1 MTSKFTVFVH
11 LPAQSE
17 AVPAGLLDML
27 EDGSRVLRSTFLYGG
42 RYVERHNRL
51 ALDPLTLQLT
61 QSPTQDAATLR
72 DPPLMPQGLLT
83 EFGVFRDA
91 APDNWGRRVI
101 ENKLGRLGALPESTY
116 LQHAGNNRTGALD
129 FRDKHNTPP
138 LEAQHVGLID
148 LEYLLEASDRVQ
160 TGERLPGKLALL
172 FDAGSSMGGARPKAV
187 IVADGKEWLA
197 KFGSTDDRFDVP
209 CVEYATMQMARA
221 AGLSVP
227 ALRLERVNHRHVMLI
242 ERFDREYS
250 ATGVTTR
257 RHFVSALT
265 LMAKH
270 ESESSTASYQDIALA
285 ITRHGARSTIRQD
298 LTEIFKRMVFNI
310 LVNNNDDHLRNHGFL
325 WDPVAMGWR
334 LSPLYDV
341 VPTPVIAHTRY
352 LHLGVGQAGRLAT
365 LENAI
370 SQYGIFGLS
379 RAEAENIIN
388 QITMVVREWRVYF
401 EDSGVKPQ
409 DIEHMAGAIRHPREV
424 GWHDI

>member
-61 QSPTQDAATLR
+61 QNPTQDAATLR
-72 DPPLMPQGLLT
+72 DPPLTPQGLLT

-101 ENKLGRLGALPESTY
+101 ENKLGRLGPLPESTY

-129 FRDKHNTPP
+129 FRDKPNTPP
-138 LEAQHVGLID
+138 REGQHVGLID

-172 FDAGSSMGGARPKAV
+172 FDAGPSMGGARPKAV
-187 IVADGKEWLA
+187 IVADGKEWLG

-227 ALRLERVNHRHVMLI
+227 ALRLERVNHRPVMLI

-257 RHFVSALT
+257 LHFVSALT

-298 LTEIFKRMVFNI
+298 LAEIFKRMVFNI

-379 RAEAENIIN
+379 RAEAENTIN
-388 QITMVVREWRVYF
+388 QIAMVVREWRVYF

-424 GWHDI
+424 SWHDI

>member
-1 MTSKFTVFVH
+1 MCYA
-11 LPAQSE
+11 LPSCMVVAI
-17 AVPAGLLDML
+17 
-27 EDGSRVLRSTFLYGG
+27 
-42 RYVERHNRL
+42 RL

-61 QSPTQDAATLR
+61 QNSAQDAIILR
-72 DPPLMPQGLLT
+72 DPPLTPHGLLT

-91 APDNWGRRVI
+91 APDHWGRRVI
-101 ENKLGRLGALPESTY
+101 ENKLGRLGPLPESTY
-116 LQHAGNNRTGALD
+116 LKHAGNNRTGALD
-129 FRDKHNTPP
+129 FRDKPNTPP
-138 LEAQHVGLID
+138 RESQHVGLID

-172 FDAGSSMGGARPKAV
+172 FDAGPSMGGARPKAV

-242 ERFDREYS
+242 ERFDREYG

-285 ITRHGARSTIRQD
+285 ITRHGAHSTIRQD
-298 LTEIFKRMVFNI
+298 LAEIFKRMVFNI
-310 LVNNNDDHLRNHGFL
+310 LINNNDDHLRNHGFL
-325 WDPVAMGWR
+325 WDSAAMGWR

-341 VPTPVIAHTRY
+341 VPAPVIAQTRY

-388 QITMVVREWRVYF
+388 HIAMVIREWRVYF

-409 DIEHMAGAIRHPREV
+409 DIEYMAGAIRHPREA
-424 GWHDI
+424 GWRDI